1 MAEIIRDIKMSDAKL
16 WFIKL
21 YDDGYFYSTIA
32 SIRGVCGKTGISNGL
47 YRGYYPPRG
56 LLR

>member
-21 YDDGYFYSTIA
+21 YDDGYSYSTIA
-32 SIRGVCGKTGISNGL
+32 SIRGVVKPAFQMALFRTT
-47 YRGYYPPRG
+47 PRKE
-56 LLR
+56 LH

>member
-21 YDDGYFYSTIA
+21 YDDGYFYSNPFDFRLDIIPNNTQKRVA
-32 SIRGVCGKTGISNGL
+32 L
-47 YRGYYPPRG
+47 PPKQQE
-56 LLR
+56 

>member
-16 WFIKL
+16 WVIKL

-32 SIRGVCGKTGISNGL
+32 SIRGVCGKNGISNGL
-47 YRGYYPPRG
+47 YRGYYPQESF
-56 LLR
+56 